1 MTPTLEA
8 IRQATLKAQG
18 SKLHLEGAMERR
30 ASLITQ
36 AAQAAKDFE
45 VVQALT
51 QQTAQATQE
60 EMQFHL
66 QSLVQHCLDAIFPGV
81 YTFRVVFEM
90 KRGRTEASLVLEK
103 DGSTLDN
110 LMDEVGGTVV
120 DIVSTALRVA
130 VWSLAPTDNLMVLDE
145 PARCISAQ
153 YKAIYAELIHGIS
166 ERLGIQFLIVS
177 HDPVLIAAAD
187 RVFEVSQKNGRS
199 VVHVQKEH

>member
-1 MTPTLEA
+1 MTYTLDT
-8 IRQATLKAQG
+8 IRQGVQKAQG
-18 SKLHLEGAMERR
+18 ARLHIAGTMRDREA
-30 ASLITQ
+30 LIAQ
-36 AAQAAKDFE
+36 AEQAAKDFE

-51 QQTAQATQE
+51 QQTAKETQE
-60 EMQFHL
+60 AMQFHL

-81 YTFRVVFEM
+81 YTFRVVFEV

-103 DGSTLDN
+103 DGSILDN

-145 PARCISAQ
+145 PGKHLSAG
-153 YKAIYAELIHGIS
+153 YKAIYADLIKGIS
-166 ERLGIQFLIVS
+166 ERMGIQFLIVS

-199 VVHVQKEH
+199 VVQVKE

>member
-1 MTPTLEA
+1 VTHTLEA
-8 IRQATLKAQG
+8 MRQATTKAQG
-18 SKLHLEGAMERR
+18 SRLHIQGAMEHR
-30 ASLITQ
+30 ASTLLT
-36 AAQAAKDFE
+36 AAQAVKDYE

-51 QQTAQATQE
+51 QQTAQETQE
-60 EMQFHL
+60 ALRFHL
-66 QSLVQHCLDAIFPGV
+66 ESLVQHCLDAIFPGV
-81 YTFRVVFEM
+81 YCFKVNFEM
-90 KRGRTEASLVLEK
+90 KRGRTEASLTLEK
-103 DGSTLDN
+103 DGSTLDS

-145 PARCISAQ
+145 PGRCISAQ
-153 YKAIYAELIHGIS
+153 YKAVFADLIHGIS

-199 VVHVQKEH
+199 IVHVQKEN

>member
-1 MTPTLEA
+1 MTYTLDT
-8 IRQATLKAQG
+8 IRQGVQKAQG
-18 SKLHLEGAMERR
+18 ARLHIAGAMHDRE
-30 ASLITQ
+30 ALIAQ
-36 AAQAAKDFE
+36 AEQAAKDFE

-51 QQTAQATQE
+51 QQTAKETQE
-60 EMQFHL
+60 AMQFHL

-81 YTFRVVFEM
+81 YTFRVVFEV

-103 DGSTLDN
+103 DGSILDN

-130 VWSLAPTDNLMVLDE
+130 VWSLAPTDNLMILDE

-153 YKAIYAELIHGIS
+153 YKAIYADLIKGIS
-166 ERLGIQFLIVS
+166 ERMGIQFLIVS

-199 VVHVQKEH
+199 VVQVKE

>member
-1 MTPTLEA
+1 MTHTLEA

-30 ASLITQ
+30 ASLIAK

-81 YTFRVVFEM
+81 YTFRVVFET
-90 KRGRTEASLVLEK
+90 RYQRTAASLVLEK

-145 PARCISAQ
+145 PFRVVSAG
-153 YKAIYAELIHGIS
+153 YKATCAELIRGIS
-166 ERLGIQFLIVS
+166 EKMGIQFLIVS

-199 VVHVQKEH
+199 VVHVQKEN